1 LYGRL
6 PVRKSGLSRYGAAVA
21 HHRDVRP
28 GYTVIHPNRDRAI
41 CKVTRIFVVIV
52 LLISVALMLA
62 VTVGA
67 WSKLEGMKPVNFV
80 WCAIYVV
87 MAFFIARWARGLLPI
102 AGVLG
107 LLLLAIALI
116 ASVGF
121 GGTSWFDRSNSNY
134 GAAHA
139 LGGGQ
144 GLSSNTI
151 GTLLLLLIPVEILLI
166 LVAILGF
173 AQGWNVELEVPD
185 EEAAARRRGGGR
197 RETPFG
203 GGRAAAT

>member
-1 LYGRL
+1 
-6 PVRKSGLSRYGAAVA
+6 VA
-21 HHRDVRP
+21 QHRDVRP
-28 GYTVIHPNRDRAI
+28 GYTVIHPNRDRVI
-41 CKVTRIFVVIV
+41 CKLTRIFVVIV

-62 VTVGA
+62 VTVGG
-67 WSKLEGMKPVNFV
+67 WSKLEGMTPINFV
-80 WCAIYVV
+80 WCALYVV
-87 MAFFIARWARGLLPI
+87 IAFFIARWARGLLPI

-121 GGTSWFDRSNSNY
+121 GGTSWFDRSNASY

-144 GLSSNTI
+144 GLSSDTI
-151 GTLLLLLIPVEILLI
+151 GTLVLLLVPVELVLI
-166 LVAILGF
+166 LVAVVGF

-185 EEAAARRRGGGR
+185 EEAAARRSGGGGR
-197 RETPFG
+197 QETRFG
-203 GGRAAAT
+203 GGRTAAT

>member
-1 LYGRL
+1 
-6 PVRKSGLSRYGAAVA
+6 VA
-21 HHRDVRP
+21 QHRDVRP
-28 GYTVIHPNRDRAI
+28 GYTVIHPNRDRTI

-62 VTVGA
+62 VTVGG
-67 WSKLEGMKPVNFV
+67 WSKLEGMTPVNFI
-80 WCAIYVV
+80 WCALYVV

-121 GGTSWFDRSNSNY
+121 GGTSWFDRSNSSY
-134 GAAHA
+134 AAAHA
-139 LGGGQ
+139 LGGGS
-144 GLSSNTI
+144 GLSSDTI
-151 GTLLLLLIPVEILLI
+151 GTLVLLLVPVELVLI
-166 LVAILGF
+166 VVAIVGF

-185 EEAAARRRGGGR
+185 AEAAARRRGAGAG
-197 RETPFG
+197 TPFG
-203 GGRAAAT
+203 GGRPAAT

>member
-1 LYGRL
+1 
-6 PVRKSGLSRYGAAVA
+6 VA
-21 HHRDVRP
+21 QHRDVRP

-41 CKVTRIFVVIV
+41 CKLTRIFVVIV

-62 VTVGA
+62 ATVGG
-67 WSKLEGMKPVNFV
+67 WSKLEGMLPVNFI
-80 WCAIYVV
+80 WCAVYLV

-121 GGTSWFDRSNSNY
+121 GGTSWFDRSNSSY
-134 GAAHA
+134 GGAHA
-139 LGGGQ
+139 LGGGP
-144 GLSSNTI
+144 GLSSDTI
-151 GTLLLLLIPVEILLI
+151 GTLVLLLVPVELVLI
-166 LVAILGF
+166 LVAVVGF

-185 EEAAARRRGGGR
+185 EEAAARRAGGR
-197 RETPFG
+197 GRPGTGFG
-203 GGRAAAT
+203 DGRAAAT

>member
-1 LYGRL
+1 
-6 PVRKSGLSRYGAAVA
+6 VA
-21 HHRDVRP
+21 QHRDVRP

-41 CKVTRIFVVIV
+41 CKATRIFVVIV
-52 LLISVALMLA
+52 LLVSVALMLA

-67 WSKLEGMKPVNFV
+67 WSKLEGMTPVNFI

-107 LLLLAIALI
+107 LLLLAIAVI

-121 GGTSWFDRSNSNY
+121 GGTSWFDRSNSSY
-134 GAAHA
+134 AGAHA

-144 GLSSNTI
+144 GLSSDTV
-151 GTLLLLLIPVEILLI
+151 GTLVLLLVPVEIVLI
-166 LVAILGF
+166 LVAIIGF

-185 EEAAARRRGGGR
+185 EEAAARGPGGR
-197 RETPFG
+197 PRTRFG
-203 GGRAAAT
+203 GGRTAAT

>member
-1 LYGRL
+1 M
-6 PVRKSGLSRYGAAVA
+6 AQ
-21 HHRDVRP
+21 HRDVRP

-52 LLISVALMLA
+52 LLVSVALMLA

-67 WSKLEGMKPVNFV
+67 WSKLEGMTPVNFI
-80 WCAIYVV
+80 WCAVYIV

-121 GGTSWFDRSNSNY
+121 GGTSWFDRSNSSY
-134 GAAHA
+134 AAAHS
-139 LGGGQ
+139 LGGGH
-144 GLSSNTI
+144 GFSSDTI
-151 GTLLLLLIPVEILLI
+151 GTLILLLVPVEVVLI
-166 LVAILGF
+166 VVAIVGF

-185 EEAAARRRGGGR
+185 AEAAARRRRGGQAG
-197 RETPFG
+197 TPFG

>member
-1 LYGRL
+1 M
-6 PVRKSGLSRYGAAVA
+6 AQ
-21 HHRDVRP
+21 HRDVRP
-28 GYTVIHPNRDRAI
+28 GYTVIHPNRDRAV
-41 CKVTRIFVVIV
+41 CKMTRVFVVIV

-62 VTVGA
+62 VTVGG
-67 WSKLEGMKPVNFV
+67 WSKLEGMIPVNFI

-121 GGTSWFDRSNSNY
+121 GGTSWFDRANSSY
-134 GAAHA
+134 AAAHA

-144 GLSSNTI
+144 GLSSDTI
-151 GTLLLLLIPVEILLI
+151 GTLVLLLVPVELVLI
-166 LVAILGF
+166 LIAIVGF

-185 EEAAARRRGGGR
+185 EEAAARRGGGHTGTGLRGR
-197 RETPFG
+197 RP
-203 GGRAAAT
+203 AAT

>member
-1 LYGRL
+1 M
-6 PVRKSGLSRYGAAVA
+6 A

-28 GYTVIHPNRDRAI
+28 GYTVIHPNRDRTI
-41 CKVTRIFVVIV
+41 CKLTRIFVVIV

-67 WSKLEGMKPVNFV
+67 WSKLEGMTPVNFI
-80 WCAIYVV
+80 WCAIYLV

-116 ASVGF
+116 ASAGF
-121 GGTSWFDRSNSNY
+121 GGTSWFDRSNSSY
-134 GAAHA
+134 AAAHA
-139 LGGGQ
+139 LGGGH
-144 GLSSNTI
+144 GLGSATI
-151 GTLLLLLIPVEILLI
+151 GTLVLLLVPVEVVLI
-166 LVAILGF
+166 LVAIAGF

-185 EEAAARRRGGGR
+185 EEAAARRRSRGAG
-197 RETPFG
+197 TPFG
-203 GGRAAAT
+203 GGRTAAT